1 MLPFSQGSISS
12 DVNRVLRG
20 VSCVDSHSDTVEA
33 IMNKEY
39 IAALVVVLV
48 IAALVVVV
56 VFPAAQAEIA
66 LALEPVQ
73 AALEAVPTVT
83 P

>member
-1 MLPFSQGSISS
+1 MGLNEGHAITLE
-12 DVNRVLRG
+12 V
-20 VSCVDSHSDTVEA
+20 
-33 IMNKEY
+33 IMNNGY

-48 IAALVVVV
+48 VAAFVVVV

-73 AALEAVPTVT
+73 AALETVPTVT